1 MEARIGRLIA
11 WLKEANG
18 FYISDQIAVKEI
30 PSAGRGVVLA
40 EGVIRK
46 NDTIISIPSS
56 HQLNFG
62 TVLHHISKFNR
73 EIDAPEV
80 KTSGEGDGALGED
93 GYEIEDP
100 RFIAYSIFSTESLL
114 QLTSFQLLSLYI
126 LAEWVLLPLWT
137 DGMVCS
143 FWKPFFDVW
152 PTADELRSIPS
163 TWICEPDSPF
173 KELVPLLP
181 ASSRQHAERIASSLE
196 SDWKVIF
203 PVVETWL
210 EKLPNT
216 EMSPVKLYQKFLHI
230 YFVINSRCLYA
241 DISLKKDDNASKFT
255 LVPYVDF
262 LNHSDKTDIYCYP
275 QIDKR
280 RNCRYG
286 VGNFQI
292 RCGSHSYS
300 NLGEQ
305 FLFNYGPHSND
316 FLLCE
321 YGFTLGQN
329 NWNYIDVTD
338 KIVRMLEK
346 DPHMTQFLQKL
357 GYWGEYTI
365 NADDISY
372 RTFVALSTIAT
383 GDYLRVEKLTLG
395 YVSEDYFTGKIRLIL
410 LDLINNLLEEFQQHM
425 KNLEG
430 LREGKFKEDSLC
442 VDNITRI
449 YEGYLEIL
457 NSISIRYQK

>member
-11 WLKEANG
+11 WLEGFSG

-30 PSAGRGVVLA
+30 QNAGRGVVLA
-40 EGVIRK
+40 EGVIQK
-46 NDTIISIPSS
+46 NDIIISIPSS
-56 HQLNFG
+56 HQLNFS
-62 TVLHHISKFNR
+62 TVLHHISRFNR
-73 EIDAPEV
+73 VIDVPKA
-80 KTSGEGDGALGED
+80 KSSGAGDGALGED
-93 GYEIEDP
+93 GYEIDDP

-126 LAEWVLLPLWT
+126 LAEWVLLPLWS
-137 DGMVCS
+137 DGKVCS

-152 PTADELRSIPS
+152 PTVDELRSIPS
-163 TWICEPDSPF
+163 IWICEPDSPF
-173 KELVPLLP
+173 KELVSLLP
-181 ASSRQHAERIASSLE
+181 ASLRQHAERIASSLE

-216 EMSPVKLYQKFLHI
+216 GMSSVKLYQKFLHI

-241 DISLKKDDNASKFT
+241 DISLRRDENESKFT

-275 QIDKR
+275 EIDKR
-280 RNCRYG
+280 RNCSYG

-292 RCGSHSYS
+292 RCGSHSYC

-305 FLFNYGPHSND
+305 LLLNYGPHSND

-321 YGFTLGQN
+321 YGFTLEQN
-329 NWNYIDVTD
+329 KWNYIDVTE
-338 KIVRMLEK
+338 KIVKMVEE
-346 DPHMTQFLQKL
+346 DPQMTQFLQRL

-372 RTFVALSTIAT
+372 RTFVALSTVAT
-383 GDYLRVEKLTLG
+383 GDYSRVEKLTLG
-395 YVSEDYFTGKIRLIL
+395 YLSEDYFTGKIRLIL
-410 LDLINNLLEEFQQHM
+410 LDLINNLLEEFQQNI
-425 KNLEG
+425 KSLG
-430 LREGKFKEDSLC
+430 RLREGKFKENSVC

-457 NSISIRYQK
+457 DSISMKYQK